1 MFEHFSRQPGG
12 PAVSIL
18 RLNYA
23 CEPRYGVIADL
34 AMKVAR
40 SESID
45 LTMGAFNGIWQADAN
60 AIAIASLAQATRP
73 ATILNIAGPELLS
86 VRRVA
91 ARIAEI
97 MGTTCTCSGT
107 ESPDAILSN
116 AQKSHRLFGYPRM
129 GADELIE
136 RITRW
141 VAGGGAMLGKPTRFE
156 ARDGKY

>member
-1 MFEHFSRQPGG
+1 
-12 PAVSIL
+12 
-18 RLNYA
+18 
-23 CEPRYGVIADL
+23 
-34 AMKVAR
+34 
-40 SESID
+40 
-45 LTMGAFNGIWQADAN
+45 
-60 AIAIASLAQATRP
+60 
-73 ATILNIAGPELLS
+73 
-86 VRRVA
+86 
-91 ARIAEI
+91 